1 MKEVTA
7 MQSETMK
14 KTVFTLILV
23 LLAVISLMLIS
34 GKASSLETHSAN
46 IASLD
51 EKAET
56 VLKLSGTSALVSAGI
71 TALPGDAAT
80 PIAEK
85 LADFT
90 GYFLVILSVLYAEKY
105 LLTLIGAGV
114 FKWLIP
120 FACGLGIVGI
130 WTRGGGW
137 KRVGTKLAIFGL
149 ALYFAIPFSLHI
161 SDQIYKVY
169 ESSIEETISEAEEFT
184 GNTSALT
191 QSQDENVLSGIL
203 EKLSESVAS
212 LSNKAVKT
220 LNNYVQSL
228 AIMIVTSCVIPVLVV
243 LFLIWLVKVLTNPD
257 NLFTLPYLEAWVAP
271 RHLKGGH
278 PRLDPPDPGSEKEGP
293 PSARV

>member
-1 MKEVTA
+1 MT
-7 MQSETMK
+7 SETMK
-14 KTVFTLILV
+14 KTIFTLILV
-23 LLAVISLMLIS
+23 LIAVVSFMLVS

-51 EKAET
+51 EKAAT
-56 VLKLSGTSALVSAGI
+56 VLQLSGTSALVSAGI

-90 GYFLVILSVLYAEKY
+90 GYFLIILCVLYAEKY

-114 FKWLIP
+114 FQWLIP
-120 FACGLGIVGI
+120 FACLLGIIGV

-137 KRVGTKLAIFGL
+137 KRVGTKMAIFGL

-169 ESSIEETISEAEEFT
+169 DSTIEMTISEAEELT
-184 GNTSALT
+184 SNTSALS
-191 QSQDENVLSGIL
+191 QSQDEGILNGIL

-228 AIMIVTSCVIPVLVV
+228 AIMIVTSCVIPILVV
-243 LFLIWLVKVLTNPD
+243 LFLIWLVKVLTNSD
-257 NLFTLPYLEAWVAP
+257 NLFSLPYLEAWAP
-271 RHLKGGH
+271 RHPRGGH
-278 PRLDPPDPGSEKEGP
+278 PRLDPPDPERKEDSP
-293 PSARV
+293 PPVRI

>member
-1 MKEVTA
+1 MA
-7 MQSETMK
+7 PETMK

-23 LLAVISLMLIS
+23 LVAVISLMLIS
-34 GKASSLETHSAN
+34 STASSLETHSAN

-90 GYFLVILSVLYAEKY
+90 GYFLVILCVLYAEKY

-120 FACGLGIVGI
+120 FACGLGIIGV

-161 SDQIYKVY
+161 SDQIYRVY
-169 ESSIEETISEAEEFT
+169 DTTIETTISEAEELT
-184 GNTSALT
+184 GNTSALS
-191 QSQDENVLSGIL
+191 QSQDESVLSTIL
-203 EKLSESVAS
+203 DKLSESVAS

-220 LNNYVQSL
+220 LNNFVQSL
-228 AIMIVTSCVIPVLVV
+228 AIMIVTSCVIPILVV
-243 LFLIWLVKVLTNPD
+243 LFLIWLVKVLTNAD
-257 NLFTLPYLEAWVAP
+257 NLFSLPYLEAWAAP
-271 RHLKGGH
+271 RHHKDDR
-278 PRLDPPDPGSEKEGP
+278 PRLEPHTPDRKEDSPPPV
-293 PSARV
+293 RL

>member
-1 MKEVTA
+1 MT
-7 MQSETMK
+7 SETMK
-14 KTVFTLILV
+14 KTIFTLILV
-23 LLAVISLMLIS
+23 LIAVVSFMLVS

-51 EKAET
+51 EKAST
-56 VLKLSGTSALVSAGI
+56 VLQLSGTSALVSAGI

-90 GYFLVILSVLYAEKY
+90 GYFLVILCVLYAEKY

-114 FKWLIP
+114 FQWLIP
-120 FACGLGIVGI
+120 FACLLGIVGV

-137 KRVGTKLAIFGL
+137 KRVRTKMAIFGL

-169 ESSIEETISEAEEFT
+169 DSTIEMTISEAEELT
-184 GNTSALT
+184 SNTSALS
-191 QSQDENVLSGIL
+191 QSQDESILSGIL

-228 AIMIVTSCVIPVLVV
+228 AIMIVTSCVIPILVV
-243 LFLIWLVKVLTNPD
+243 LFLIWLVKVLTNSD
-257 NLFTLPYLEAWVAP
+257 NLFSLPYLEAWASP
-271 RHLKGGH
+271 RRPRGDR
-278 PRLDPPDPGSEKEGP
+278 PRLDPPEPERKEDSP
-293 PSARV
+293 PPIRI

>member
-1 MKEVTA
+1 MT
-7 MQSETMK
+7 SETMK
-14 KTVFTLILV
+14 KTIFTLILV
-23 LLAVISLMLIS
+23 LIAVISFMLVA

-51 EKAET
+51 EKAST
-56 VLKLSGTSALVSAGI
+56 VLQLSGTSALVSAGI

-90 GYFLVILSVLYAEKY
+90 GYFLVILCVLYAEKY

-114 FKWLIP
+114 FQWLIP
-120 FACGLGIVGI
+120 SACLLGIIGV

-137 KRVGTKLAIFGL
+137 KRVGTKMAIFGL

-169 ESSIEETISEAEEFT
+169 DSTIEMTISEAEELT
-184 GNTSALT
+184 SNTSALS
-191 QSQDENVLSGIL
+191 QSQDESILSGIL

-228 AIMIVTSCVIPVLVV
+228 AIMIVTSCVIPILVV
-243 LFLIWLVKVLTNPD
+243 LFLIWLVKVLTNSD
-257 NLFTLPYLEAWVAP
+257 NLFSLPYLEAWASP
-271 RHLKGGH
+271 RRPRGDR
-278 PRLDPPDPGSEKEGP
+278 PRLDPPEPERKEDSP
-293 PSARV
+293 PPIRI